1 MGAGTR
7 AGGFTLLE
15 VMIAL
20 AIFVAAAMAL
30 DSAMGASTRGTIR
43 FEEKTL
49 ASWVA
54 SNKLIEMQLYQQ
66 WPSPGRQDEETEF
79 GGRKWILQS
88 DVSAGPLP
96 DTRRVDISVGP
107 VPEMGGE
114 RFFAAT
120 LTALLSKPATPLAG
134 ASEGGFPA
142 SGGETTPGS
151 GEGGQPEG
159 GSPPPEGDG
168 AATPGPS
175 DDEPPPAPD
184 GEANAPATG
193 DDSDAPDAL
202 ERP

>member
-30 DSAMGASTRGTIR
+30 DSAMSASTRGTIR

-54 SNKLIEMQLYQQ
+54 SNKLVEMQLYQR
-66 WPSPGRQDEETEF
+66 WPSTGRQDEETEF

-88 DVSAGPLP
+88 DVSPGPLP

-107 VPEMGGE
+107 APEMGGE

-134 ASEGGFPA
+134 
-142 SGGETTPGS
+142 GEATPGS

-159 GSPPPEGDG
+159 GSPPPEGEG
-168 AATPGPS
+168 AGSPS
-175 DDEPPPAPD
+175 LPDEPPPAPD
-184 GEANAPATG
+184 GEANTPATG
-193 DDSDAPDAL
+193 DEGNEAAGQDTGESP
-202 ERP
+202 